1 MPEAPLPHRAVE
13 DSQVCPNCSVVGSGV
28 YCAYCGQE
36 RDIHERTLLE
46 YVVDISYDFLSI
58 DGKIWKGFRD
68 VFQRPGMLT
77 RDYLDGRR
85 AWRPV
90 PSRLFLVATVL
101 AFGLAPWLYSAVGM
115 ESAYAESVGLR
126 FLSMARDVFG
136 DALSI
141 PVSDRLGEAL
151 QERASLAAL
160 LSVIPVAGVFAALRR
175 PKGAGT
181 NGHMAHAFHVCTA
194 ALFFTTVSAV
204 SVYSISLPM
213 VIGTLYAVRAY
224 RQSVRTDRRG
234 MRHLLY
240 ASLGGCIG
248 AFLWMTA
255 TVGLWAAFFNQGEAT
270 VQFDTPIGLVAI
282 IPFLLVGATVTILLS
297 FWAEFWYITAS
308 VRYVTGSSLQSAMI
322 QGALCTVSFA
332 VVRVGLA
339 VATVQ
344 WF

>member
-1 MPEAPLPHRAVE
+1 MPETPQQEVATNGGQA
-13 DSQVCPNCSVVGSGV
+13 CPNCTVVGDGAF
-28 YCAYCGQE
+28 CGYCGQE
-36 RDIHERTLLE
+36 RDLHERTLVE

-68 VFQRPGMLT
+68 VFLRPGMLT

-101 AFGLAPWLYSAVGM
+101 AFGLAPWLYSLVGM

-126 FLSMARDVFG
+126 FLSMARDAFG
-136 DALSI
+136 DAVPI

-151 QERASLAAL
+151 QERASMAAL
-160 LSVIPVAGVFAALRR
+160 LSVIPVAAVFAALRCPR
-175 PKGAGT
+175 GAGA

-194 ALFFTTVSAV
+194 ALFFTTLSAV
-204 SVYSISLPM
+204 SIYSISIPM
-213 VIGTLYAVRAY
+213 VIGAFYAVRSY
-224 RQSVRTDRRG
+224 RQSVRMDRRG
-234 MRHLLY
+234 MRYLLY

-248 AFLWMTA
+248 AFLWMIA
-255 TVGLWAAFFNQGEAT
+255 TVGLWASVFKQGEAT
-270 VQFDTPIGLVAI
+270 VQFDTPIGLIAI
-282 IPFLLVGATVTILLS
+282 IPFLLVGATLTILLS

-308 VRYVTGSSLQSAMI
+308 VRYVTGSSLRSAMI